1 MLWDIIKI
9 IFEVILAF
17 ILGVA
22 VSAIALIALSM
33 IFMWPIL
40 IPIIIVLSVVGT
52 FVGYVIA
59 KHK

>member
-1 MLWDIIKI
+1 MWDIIKI
-9 IFEVILAF
+9 ILEVILAF
-17 ILGVA
+17 IIGLTI
-22 VSAIALIALSM
+22 SAIALTALAI

-59 KHK
+59 MHK